1 MLNLLQSSSASGKK
15 VQCSH
20 FGSALLSEGS
30 EMKKLVLVL
39 KEQLR
44 RLCNNPGQRAAVG
57 QTFANSQLFG
67 DEGSQSYSDN
77 SCFH

>member
-1 MLNLLQSSSASGKK
+1 MGRKSS
-15 VQCSH
+15 VF

-44 RLCNNPGQRAAVG
+44 QLCNIPGQRAAVG
-57 QTFANSQLFG
+57 QTVANSQLFG
-67 DEGSQSYSDN
+67 DEGS
-77 SCFH
+77 